1 MSAVTS
7 APTVA
12 ELAAAVAGTP
22 TGRRLLE
29 EEAARKR
36 GEGAPHTDAKLRLF
50 GKSESDV
57 RVTLYR
63 DTAAWC
69 PYCQKV
75 WLLLEEKQVPYKV
88 TKINMRSYG
97 DKPAEYLRKVPN
109 GLLPALEIDGQFMT
123 DSIPIMLTIDA
134 EFADHGPR
142 MVPAAGSADRA
153 RADGLLRLERE
164 LFRDW
169 CSLTFQP
176 GTGMFGSNKKAF
188 QETLRKVDSALGDTP
203 GPWFLGGP
211 APSLVDL
218 QYVSHVERM
227 VASLAYWKVR
237 IAVPFLAR
245 RRASLPHRERRTP
258 PCCTSAA
265 SWPYLGCI
273 SAVSRLYRA
282 APFRPAARHA
292 HVATPTPDSL
302 APHFPPPAVPWQ
314 GMRLRDASEYP
325 HLCAWLDAFEAR
337 PSYLATKSDM
347 YSHVTDIPPQVTVR
361 PAKSPPQCCQ
371 PTSPSPPVG
380 IITCGYPRHLFSPR
394 YSAATQAPFLFRVT
408 KENRRK
414 GHPFT
419 PK

>member
-1 MSAVTS
+1 MFALLRPLLTAFSLSSRPMRTLNSPVMSAVTS

-22 TGRRLLE
+22 TGRRLLDE
-29 EEAARKR
+29 EVARNR
-36 GEGAPHTDAKLRLF
+36 GEGAPHSDARLRLF

-75 WLLLEEKQVPYKV
+75 WLLLEEKQVPYKI

-109 GLLPALEIDGQFMT
+109 GLLPALEIDGKFMT

-134 EFADHGPR
+134 AFADHGPR

-153 RADGLLRLERE
+153 AADGLLRLERE

-176 GTGMFGSNKKAF
+176 GTGLFGSNKKAF
-188 QETLRKVDSALGDTP
+188 EDTLRKVDSALGGTP
-203 GPWFLGGP
+203 GPWFLGGE

-227 VASLAYWKVR
+227 VASLAYWK
-237 IAVPFLAR
+237 
-245 RRASLPHRERRTP
+245 
-258 PCCTSAA
+258 
-265 SWPYLGCI
+265 
-273 SAVSRLYRA
+273 
-282 APFRPAARHA
+282 
-292 HVATPTPDSL
+292 
-302 APHFPPPAVPWQ
+302 
-314 GMRLRDASEYP
+314 GMRLRDATEYP

-347 YSHVTDIPPQVTVR
+347 YTHVMDIPPQVR
-361 PAKSPPQCCQ
+361 SPPNLPLDLPPA
-371 PTSPSPPVG
+371 PTPPL
-380 IITCGYPRHLFSPR
+380 PK
-394 YSAATQAPFLFRVT
+394 PF
-408 KENRRK
+408 
-414 GHPFT
+414 HPNA
-419 PK
+419 